1 MNIINLNTVSEGEVL
16 VNLDNVSALK
26 QKTSAYG
33 DEYTEVI
40 LSHGKSIDVKEQLK
54 DIQLRLGN

>member
-16 VNLDNVSALK
+16 LNLDNVSALK
-26 QKTSAYG
+26 QRKTNYG

-40 LSHGKSIDVKEQLK
+40 LSHGKTIDVKEQLK